1 MSGPLKLVD
10 AILCGNDLVV
20 NDAVLDMAPR
30 VKAIAKMGAGLDT
43 VDIAAATRHNAIVFH
58 TPGANNQEPADHT
71 FGLILAVARKI
82 IYCDRILHENRWEQ
96 YSTSWGLEIWQKTL
110 GLIGLGAI
118 GRCVALRAKGFQ
130 MKVVAYDP
138 FWPTAFAD
146 EQGIE
151 QVKLEEL
158 LKVSDIVSIHVP
170 LIPETKW
177 MIDEKALNLMKSSA
191 ILINAARG
199 GIVNETDLY
208 KVLKN
213 GVIAGAGLD
222 VFENE
227 PPTNSAL
234 LDLDNVVLTL
244 HTAAFTF
251 EGMHNMSIGVVEQL
265 IAYYHGTKP
274 VHIVNPEAWDRAK
287 GLDRFPQFM
296 HFGKFHRLE
305 LTDLSESN
313 TVYSYHFYCLF
324 MIRIAVQH
332 NTVLLIRSVNTLWT
346 SFKHHQQMSWISV
359 AIPTPFSQLCC

>member
-1 MSGPLKLVD
+1 MEKFTVLIESRPFCAFSDTPMAQLKSSGMDLIDMRGSGIQDPKFVEALNRAD

-58 TPGANNQEPADHT
+58 TPGANNQAVADHT
-71 FGLILAVARKI
+71 FGLILNVARKI
-82 IYCDRILHENRWEQ
+82 IYCDRSLRENRWEH
-96 YSTSWGLEIWQKTL
+96 TKIMGLEIWQKTL

-208 KVLKN
+208 KALKN

-234 LDLDNVVLTL
+234 LDLDNVVLTP

-251 EGMHNMSIGVVEQL
+251 EGMNNMSIGVVEQL
-265 IAYYHGTKP
+265 IAYYHGDKP
-274 VHIVNPEAWDRAK
+274 VHIVNPAAWDAQK
-287 GLDRFPQFM
+287 
-296 HFGKFHRLE
+296 
-305 LTDLSESN
+305 
-313 TVYSYHFYCLF
+313 
-324 MIRIAVQH
+324 A
-332 NTVLLIRSVNTLWT
+332 
-346 SFKHHQQMSWISV
+346 
-359 AIPTPFSQLCC
+359 